1 MAQISRHLIR
11 AIMLLGIST
20 SVKTQENS
28 FLLIFHLN
36 NLTQTVWLLCPLT
49 HQVQTSNNLCG
60 KLLERLTD
68 EENWRGRGEYD
79 SSLLQTILP
88 TRRMIV
94 WDLET
99 TFLPWEWKEPW
110 YCSDK
115 TKKKKKKSG
124 ISGFVVW
131 SIFLFSNC
139 HNHSFCQM
147 VFDNSY
153 LSRCFLREP
162 GYFKTEER

>member
-115 TKKKKKKSG
+115 TKKKKKNQGSLASWFG
-124 ISGFVVW
+124 PYF
-131 SIFLFSNC
+131 
-139 HNHSFCQM
+139 
-147 VFDNSY
+147 
-153 LSRCFLREP
+153 CFLIVIITLFVKWYLITHIFQ
-162 GYFKTEER
+162 GVS